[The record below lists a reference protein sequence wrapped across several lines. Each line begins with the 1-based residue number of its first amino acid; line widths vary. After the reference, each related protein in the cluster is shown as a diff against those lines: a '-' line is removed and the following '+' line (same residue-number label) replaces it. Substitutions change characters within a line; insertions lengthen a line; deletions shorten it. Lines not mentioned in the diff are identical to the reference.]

1 MENEAIR
8 VFKVKMEWV
17 KDFIREGNDNIERFE
32 KNIKTARDEVN
43 THIKQLRELREA
55 LEKLDK

>member
-8 VFKVKMEWV
+8 VIKVKMEWV

-43 THIKQLRELREA
+43 THIKQLRELRGA

>member
-1 MENEAIR
+1 MENEAIK
-8 VFKVKMEWV
+8 VIKVKMEWV

>member
-1 MENEAIR
+1 MENEAIK
-8 VFKVKMEWV
+8 VIKVKMEWV

-43 THIKQLRELREA
+43 THIKQLKECREA
-55 LEKLDK
+55 LWKLDK

>member
-8 VFKVKMEWV
+8 VIKVKMEWV

>member
-1 MENEAIR
+1 MENEAIK
-8 VFKVKMEWV
+8 VIKVKKEWV

-43 THIKQLRELREA
+43 TYIKQLKECREA

>member
-1 MENEAIR
+1 MENEAIK
-8 VFKVKMEWV
+8 VIKVKMEWV

-32 KNIKTARDEVN
+32 KNIKTTRDVVN